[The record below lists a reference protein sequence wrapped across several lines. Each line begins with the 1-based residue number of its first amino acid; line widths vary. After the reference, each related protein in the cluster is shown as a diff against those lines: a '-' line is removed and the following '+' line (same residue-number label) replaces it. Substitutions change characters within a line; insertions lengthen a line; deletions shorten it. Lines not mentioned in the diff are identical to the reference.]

1 MNTTIG
7 FDNQRGMF
15 GVKQRALHSMLVGVG
30 LAVSFVLFLLSGCQ
44 TLTLP
49 RIDPTGNRIF
59 APGGT
64 TLVNP
69 LTPASGYPSTAP
81 AFQEPPTPPKCI
93 DGEKCKGCLGC
104 LSKKNHNSADFE
116 RGRCGELLLTP
127 NRLVAPVG
135 GEVIL
140 LAGVCGKDGMLV
152 TDEQIEWMLSPES
165 VGQIVEVGDDAKGQK
180 PSFWKKSET
189 IKVEKLGVDFARG
202 RTSREAGRI
211 TKGTSD
217 PSDDLPLR
225 KGQTWVS
232 LTSPAEGTSK
242 VTVLAPSSD
251 VWDKRRQTATIYWVD
266 ASWDFPQPITVVDGS
281 PANLVTKVMKS
292 DGFVPAE
299 GWKVRYRSLN
309 PELAKLT
316 VGVPPNASLSE
327 LADVSVDPDGKAGI
341 TLVRGQLIGAAST
354 TTTSNGTAL
363 VEVEIIRP
371 AIGDMPEVPLARTT
385 TSVTWSAP
393 NLVLDVFG
401 PEVATPG
408 QNLQY
413 VIRVTNTGDLAAEN
427 VEVIA
432 AFPPGVR
439 VDYSYR
445 PIQETN
451 GSAVWGQFGPLA
463 PRSAFEV
470 VANVTPTT
478 EMQGRIQVDV
488 RSSSNQQVPTRTVPI
503 IVQAPKLSL
512 QFKPRQNITDIPIDG
527 QVILDGLL
535 VNNGTQTIND
545 VRVQIDAESGLVDER
560 YGQSSVATNYPAIRP
575 GEPIPFEISFRV
587 TREGLLRVT
596 ASAIAQGQTLGS
608 QVATL
613 RGITNASQPA
623 PGAASGTPQFQLDV
637 FSSPDSNQLAIGK
650 TVTVS
655 CVVTNTSSTVL
666 PRPELVIAH
675 DGSFRVQ
682 NLDPET
688 EYDPNRRTVIW
699 RIKDMQPKQKL
710 EFKASFTAIS
720 ENREAIIEM
729 EASSNGAYV
738 PKRFTYSIISNSPA
752 PPVSNGGLPGLN
764 PGGPVLPGG
773 PTLPGGTLPAAPV
786 TPGDTAP
793 GSGLPPLPGNLP
805 LPGTSSAK
813 PPLPVSHS
821 SNISL
826 DQRLG
831 LSIQPLGETFR
842 RGDTATYEV
851 TLTNLS
857 QEPDQKVSLQ
867 LNLPAGSKIVSVKAL
882 SLNYRTSEDGRIVEF
897 TPIQFLRVRDSFSYL
912 IQLKHEKPG
921 KAEISAAAKSIG
933 QPVPV
938 FSKQAVLIQ

>member
-7 FDNQRGMF
+7 ID
-15 GVKQRALHSMLVGVG
+15 KQKGCFSAKYRASQSLTACVG
-30 LAVSFVLFLLSGCQ
+30 LIASLVVSLISGCQ

-64 TLVNP
+64 ALVNP
-69 LTPASGYPSTAP
+69 LGPAGGYPSTAP
-81 AFQEPPTPPKCI
+81 AFRDPPTPPKCI
-93 DGEKCKGCLGC
+93 DDENCKGCLSC
-104 LSKKNHNSADFE
+104 FSKKNGNSADVE

-165 VGQIVEVGDDAKGQK
+165 VGQIVEVGDDVKGQK
-180 PSFWKKSET
+180 PSFWKKSEA

-202 RTSREAGRI
+202 RTSRGAGNI

-232 LTSPAEGTSK
+232 LTSPTEGTSK

-292 DGFVPAE
+292 DGFVAAE
-299 GWKVRYRSLN
+299 GWKVTYRSLN
-309 PELAKLT
+309 PEYAKF
-316 VGVPPNASLSE
+316 VNGYPPNVTYSE
-327 LADVSVDPDGKAGI
+327 LAEVKVDPNGIAGA
-341 TLVRGQLIGAAST
+341 TLVRGQSSGTAAPST
-354 TTTSNGTAL
+354 VLNGTAM
-363 VEVEIIRP
+363 VEVEITRP

-393 NLVLDVFG
+393 NLVLDVLG

-413 VIRVTNTGDLAAEN
+413 VIRVSNTGDLAAED

-451 GSAVWGQFGPLA
+451 GSAVWGRFGPIA

-488 RSSSNQQVPTRTVPI
+488 RSSSGQQIPTRSVPI

-512 QFKPRQNITDIPIDG
+512 QFGPRQNITDAPING
-527 QVILDGLL
+527 QVIFDGLL
-535 VNNGTQTIND
+535 VNNGTQSIND
-545 VRVQIDAESGLVDER
+545 VRLQIDAESGLVDER
-560 YGQSSVATNYPAIRP
+560 YGKNSVMIGYASIGP
-575 GEPIPFEISFRV
+575 GERIPFEIPFRV
-587 TREGLLRVT
+587 TRDGSLRIT
-596 ASAIAQGQTLGS
+596 ASAIVQGQTLAS
-608 QVATL
+608 QTAAL
-613 RGITNASQPA
+613 RGINNSTQPTPGGLGGA
-623 PGAASGTPQFQLDV
+623 PQIQLD
-637 FSSPDSNQLAIGK
+637 FEASPDSRQIAIG
-650 TVTVS
+650 TLVNVR
-655 CVVTNTSSTVL
+655 CVVSNPTAMVL
-666 PRPELVIAH
+666 PQPELVMAH
-675 DGSFRVQ
+675 DSSFRLQ
-682 NLDPET
+682 SRDPET
-688 EYDPNRRTVIW
+688 EYDPNRGTVIW
-699 RIKDMQPKQKL
+699 RLKDMQPQQRL
-710 EFKASFTAIS
+710 EFRATFVATI
-720 ENREAIIEM
+720 ENRDAVIEM
-729 EASSNGAYV
+729 QASSRGIIT
-738 PKRFTYSIISNSPA
+738 PKRIVYTITNTASA
-752 PPVSNGGLPGLN
+752 PPVGNGGLPAGN
-764 PGGPVLPGG
+764 PGGSVLPGPPPSGFPAIPNDTNPSPVLPSGG
-773 PTLPGGTLPAAPV
+773 
-786 TPGDTAP
+786 
-793 GSGLPPLPGNLP
+793 GLS
-805 LPGTSSAK
+805 LPGTSSS
-813 PPLPVSHS
+813 PPPRPVSHAS
-821 SNISL
+821 DVSRE
-826 DQRLG
+826 QRLDVA
-831 LSIQPLGETFR
+831 IQPIGDNFR
-842 RGDTATYEV
+842 RGDTVAYEIK
-851 TLTNLS
+851 LTNRS
-857 QEPDQKVSLQ
+857 RQSDQKVALQ
-867 LNLPAGSKIVSVKAL
+867 LSLPPNSKIVSVKAL
-882 SLNYRTSEDGRIVEF
+882 ALNYRTNEDGRIVEF
-897 TPIQFLRVRDSFSYL
+897 TPIQFFRANDTFSYVVH
-912 IQLKHEKPG
+912 LKHEKSG
-921 KAEISAAAKSIG
+921 KFEITAAAKSIA
-933 QPVPV
+933 QTVPITTTQ
-938 FSKQAVLIQ
+938 SVLIQ

>member
-7 FDNQRGMF
+7 FDNQRGRF
-15 GVKQRALHSMLVGVG
+15 GVPKRTLHSMPVSVG
-30 LAVSFVLFLLSGCQ
+30 LVVLFVLFLLNGCQ

-69 LTPASGYPSTAP
+69 LAPASGYPSTAP
-81 AFQEPPTPPKCI
+81 AFQAPPTPPKCI
-93 DGEKCKGCLGC
+93 DGENCKGCLGC
-104 LSKKNHNSADFE
+104 LSKKNYNSAEFE

-165 VGQIVEVGDDAKGQK
+165 VGQIVEVGDDVKGQK

-189 IKVEKLGVDFARG
+189 IKVEKLGIDFARG
-202 RTSREAGRI
+202 RTSREAGNI
-211 TKGTSD
+211 SKGTSD

-232 LTSPAEGTSK
+232 LTSPTEGTSK

-292 DGFVPAE
+292 DGFVAAE
-299 GWKVRYRSLN
+299 GWKVTYRSLT
-309 PELAKLT
+309 PDLAKFVLGPPQNYTYNDLAQVT
-316 VGVPPNASLSE
+316 VDSNGIAGV
-327 LADVSVDPDGKAGI
+327 
-341 TLVRGQLIGAAST
+341 TLVRGQSAGASSPSAI
-354 TTTSNGTAL
+354 SNGTAMI
-363 VEVEIIRP
+363 EVEIIRP

-393 NLVLDVFG
+393 NLVLDVLG

-413 VIRVTNTGDLAAEN
+413 VIRVSNTGDLAADN

-451 GSAVWGQFGPLA
+451 GSAVWGQFGPIA

-488 RSSSNQQVPTRTVPI
+488 RSSSAQQVPTRSVPI
-503 IVQAPKLSL
+503 IVQAPKLTL
-512 QFKPRQNITDIPIDG
+512 QFGPRQNITDIPING
-527 QVILDGLL
+527 QVIFDGLL

-545 VRVQIDAESGLVDER
+545 VRLQIDAESGLVDER
-560 YGQSSVATNYPAIRP
+560 YGQGSVVTTYPAILP
-575 GEPIPFEISFRV
+575 GDRIPFNIPFRV
-587 TREGLLRVT
+587 TREGQLRI
-596 ASAIAQGQTLGS
+596 SAAAIVQGQTLSS
-608 QVATL
+608 QTATL
-613 RGITNASQPA
+613 RGVPNTSQPA
-623 PGAASGTPQFQLDV
+623 PGSAAGTPQIQLDV
-637 FSSPDSNQLAIGK
+637 LPSPDSSQLAIGS
-650 TVTVS
+650 TVTIR
-655 CVVTNTSSTVL
+655 CVLTNPSSVVL
-666 PRPELVIAH
+666 PQPELVLAH
-675 DGSFRVQ
+675 DSSFRLQ
-682 NLDPET
+682 SR
-688 EYDPNRRTVIW
+688 DPNTDYDENRRVVIW
-699 RIKDMQPKQKL
+699 RLKDMQPQQRL
-710 EFKASFTAIS
+710 EFSASFVAIS
-720 ENREAIIEM
+720 ENRESIIEM
-729 EASSNGAYV
+729 QASSGRLLS
-738 PKRFTYSIISNSPA
+738 PKRVIYSINNASPA
-752 PPVSNGGLPGLN
+752 APINNGGLPAIN
-764 PGGPVLPGG
+764 PGGGGLPGG
-773 PTLPGGTLPAAPV
+773 LPLAPPILPDN
-786 TPGDTAP
+786 TNP
-793 GSGLPPLPGNLP
+793 GSGLPAVPGSQP
-805 LPGTSSAK
+805 LPGTSNAR

-831 LSIQPLGETFR
+831 LTIQPLGETFR
-842 RGDTATYEV
+842 RGDTVTYEV
-851 TLTNLS
+851 KLTNLS
-857 QEPDQKVSLQ
+857 QQPDQKVALQ
-867 LNLPAGSKIVSVKAL
+867 LNLPAGAKIVAVKAL
-882 SLNYRTSEDGRIVEF
+882 GLNHRTNDDGRIVEF
-897 TPIQFLRVRDSFSYL
+897 TPIQFFRTRDNFSYI
-912 IQLKHEKPG
+912 IQLKHEKAG
-921 KAEISAAAKSIG
+921 KFEMSAAAKSIG

-938 FSKQAVLIQ
+938 LTKQAVLIQ